1 VLAAD
6 VPGNAVRKY
15 DPQSLALLG
24 SFNLFQAA
32 GAGGNALAVDAAG
45 NVYVAETALA
55 PIVRFDANGVLIGQT
70 DCVVPGN
77 TVACAAIR
85 SLAFSD
91 DGVLF
96 AGTSIGYLFALQP
109 DLSSGFSSAVED
121 GEAWPPGD
129 GFRVAPLPVDA
140 IFVGNFE
147 P

>member
-1 VLAAD
+1 
-6 VPGNAVRKY
+6 VRKY
-15 DPQSLALLG
+15 DPQSLAPLG

-55 PIVRFDANGVLIGQT
+55 PIVRFDANGVLIGET

-77 TVACAAIR
+77 SVACSAIR

-91 DGVLF
+91 DGLLF
-96 AGTSIGYLFALQP
+96 VGTSTGYLFVLQR
-109 DLSSGFSSAVED
+109 DFSSGFSSAVED
-121 GEAWPPGD
+121 GEAWPPGL

-140 IFVGNFE
+140 IFAGTFE
-147 P
+147 H